1 MQKVQIQFL
10 AQSPQQEVVLVERK
24 NQVIMQML
32 EQEDQVEDK
41 DQLFLV
47 VQIHKLQ

>member
-1 MQKVQIQFL
+1 MQQVQILLLVVSF
-10 AQSPQQEVVLVERK
+10 QQEVVLVGRK
-24 NQVIMQML
+24 NQVIMQMQ
-32 EQEDQVEDK
+32 EQEVQEVDK